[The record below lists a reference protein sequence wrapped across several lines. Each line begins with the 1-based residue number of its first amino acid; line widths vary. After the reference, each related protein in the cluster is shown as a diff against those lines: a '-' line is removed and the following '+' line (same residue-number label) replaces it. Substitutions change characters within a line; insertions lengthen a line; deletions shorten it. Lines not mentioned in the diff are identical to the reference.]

1 MFSPHARARKQRGV
15 ATIEFAICAP
25 VLFLLM
31 LATAE
36 FGRVMFQY
44 NTLVKA
50 VRDGARYAASNAAVG
65 NTRVVN
71 ITTAR
76 RNETRNLVVTG
87 NIGGTGTPLLPGL
100 TVNNVTV
107 TDVGSGFI
115 QVAASYTYIP
125 MIGSTLP
132 TFGFGAP
139 INLART
145 MPATVVMR
153 AL

>member
-1 MFSPHARARKQRGV
+1 MHSPRTDVRRQRGV

-36 FGRVMFQY
+36 FGRAMFQY

-50 VRDGARYAASNAAVG
+50 VRDGARYIATNAAVG
-65 NTRVVN
+65 TTRVVN
-71 ITTAR
+71 ITTVR

-87 NIGGTGTPLLPGL
+87 NIGGTGTVLLPGL
-100 TVNNVTV
+100 TANNVTV
-107 TDVGSGFI
+107 TDVGNGF
-115 QVAASYTYIP
+115 VRVSATYTYAP
-125 MIGSTLP
+125 MIGATLP

-139 INLART
+139 IDLSMT
-145 MPATVVMR
+145 FPATVVMR